1 MVSLKVFN
9 LESMTGFLE
18 PMGPWSACV
27 CVCVHARTCVC
38 MLYVHCVVCACVC
51 TCPCVHVCRH
61 AFVCV
66 CEYTPVHFWKL
77 VRALQSHFQR
87 HTDPRAQVTDK
98 ETEVQRGPERV
109 QVPPYL
115 CPGLMSCPSRG
126 VPESQV
132 TLCYQEGRHPVVS
145 APWKPVF
152 CLHHPEDRF

>member
-1 MVSLKVFN
+1 
-9 LESMTGFLE
+9 MTGFLE

-27 CVCVHARTCVC
+27 CVCVRARVC
-38 MLYVHCVVCACVC
+38 ACCMCMCVVCACVC
-51 TCPCVHVCRH
+51 TCSCVHVYRH

-115 CPGLMSCPSRG
+115 CPGLSPVLPEVFLSPRSPCVTRRG
-126 VPESQV
+126 GIQLCLPPGNLCFACTALRIGSELT
-132 TLCYQEGRHPVVS
+132 TLLICT
-145 APWKPVF
+145 A
-152 CLHHPEDRF
+152 